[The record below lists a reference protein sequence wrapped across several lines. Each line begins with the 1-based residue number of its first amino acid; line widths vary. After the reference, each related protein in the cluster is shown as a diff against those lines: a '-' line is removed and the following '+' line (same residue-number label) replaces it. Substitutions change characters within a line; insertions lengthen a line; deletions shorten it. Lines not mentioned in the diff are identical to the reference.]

1 MAEPSGQYTKL
12 PPGWDCK
19 FDQTTGN
26 CYYINYFT
34 KAMQLEDPRIRYKQL
49 QNEKCSTESI
59 PMQPLHGSPYHVYPT
74 NNFPAMRAFQGP
86 NPSLYN
92 ISASPLLSTKSQLQ
106 MEMSPVSHLKSSA
119 PQTPR
124 TGNMSRRST
133 IQETSFSSQIDT
145 DAVVA
150 KIQNMFPTAGE
161 NHIRL
166 LLKKYYNREAVVIS
180 ALQVEKHPV
189 TMPGPFVTPPSQRH
203 LFHSNSAFQMTPP
216 ARRPDIG
223 AGSQSRMSR
232 TASPIPGG
240 RFGSVL
246 SMHSSLG
253 FAGHGSPKIG
263 EIRNSP
269 KPHSS
274 PKMKLRYMKNIF
286 PKADE
291 TLLLDILANS
301 DNNVQKASETLIAM
315 GYVKR
320 DVAPPPKLTNRG
332 EGKPV
337 NMEGEECNKIIPLRP
352 KVYTEEEKKQM
363 KIRLQE
369 KFNDIAERIISMAL
383 ESVNYSEDRATQI
396 LQIVHDEDEC
406 RAKKEADALQCALED
421 DLCVDETQPGSSN
434 LQVPTAISTSISNK
448 SAQIDNLNLSSEQII
463 PVPIITLPT
472 PSPTKTS
479 TTTTTNDVENSN
491 AKDNHRKNSKV
502 HIKKSSPKESSEA
515 EQDILHK
522 QEFQSIL
529 GRIATMGHNTEYTKG
544 PDDNLLLADY
554 VTWNGANPDISL
566 GRKNIAVGP
575 DQAII
580 QDHSYLANGRNPDL
594 CKGPQAGLAK
604 GSIYSQ
610 LKSSTNTNIKCN

>member
-166 LLKKYYNREAVVIS
+166 LLKK
-180 ALQVEKHPV
+180 
-189 TMPGPFVTPPSQRH
+189 
-203 LFHSNSAFQMTPP
+203 
-216 ARRPDIG
+216 
-223 AGSQSRMSR
+223 
-232 TASPIPGG
+232 
-240 RFGSVL
+240 
-246 SMHSSLG
+246 
-253 FAGHGSPKIG
+253 
-263 EIRNSP
+263 
-269 KPHSS
+269 
-274 PKMKLRYMKNIF
+274 YMKNIF

>member
-59 PMQPLHGSPYHVYPT
+59 PMQPLHGSPYHVYPS

-92 ISASPLLSTKSQLQ
+92 VSASPLLSTKSQLQ

-119 PQTPR
+119 PHTPR
-124 TGNMSRRST
+124 SGNMSRRST

-189 TMPGPFVTPPSQRH
+189 TMPGPYVTPPSQRH

-223 AGSQSRMSR
+223 AGSHQSRMSR

-240 RFGSVL
+240 RFGGVL
-246 SMHSSLG
+246 SMHSGLG
-253 FAGHGSPKIG
+253 FGHGSPKIG

-274 PKMKLRYMKNIF
+274 PKMKLRYMKNVF

-320 DVAPPPKLTNRG
+320 DVVAPPKLTLRP
-332 EGKPV
+332 EVKP
-337 NMEGEECNKIIPLRP
+337 NDTEADESNKIIPLRP
-352 KVYTEEEKKQM
+352 KVYTEEEKHQM

-369 KFNDIAERIISMAL
+369 KFKEIAERIISMAL

-396 LQIVHDEDEC
+396 LQIVHDEDQC
-406 RAKKEADALQCALED
+406 RAKKDADALQCVL
-421 DLCVDETQPGSSN
+421 DEGSCTDGM
-434 LQVPTAISTSISNK
+434 QDGSNK
-448 SAQIDNLNLSSEQII
+448 N
-463 PVPIITLPT
+463 
-472 PSPTKTS
+472 
-479 TTTTTNDVENSN
+479 
-491 AKDNHRKNSKV
+491 
-502 HIKKSSPKESSEA
+502 SPKVSSID
-515 EQDILHK
+515 EQDLLQK

-529 GRIATMGHNTEYTKG
+529 GRIATMGHNPEYTKG

-554 VTWNGANPDISL
+554 VTWNGANPDISM
-566 GRKNIAVGP
+566 GRKNVAMGP
-575 DQAII
+575 DPTII
-580 QDHSYLANGRNPDL
+580 KERSCSANGRNPEL
-594 CKGPQAGLAK
+594 CKGPKAGLAK

>member
-1 MAEPSGQYTKL
+1 MAETSGQYTKL

-59 PMQPLHGSPYHVYPT
+59 PMQPLHGSPYHVYPS

-166 LLKKYYNREAVVIS
+166 LLKKY
-180 ALQVEKHPV
+180 
-189 TMPGPFVTPPSQRH
+189 
-203 LFHSNSAFQMTPP
+203 
-216 ARRPDIG
+216 
-223 AGSQSRMSR
+223 
-232 TASPIPGG
+232 
-240 RFGSVL
+240 
-246 SMHSSLG
+246 
-253 FAGHGSPKIG
+253 
-263 EIRNSP
+263 
-269 KPHSS
+269 
-274 PKMKLRYMKNIF
+274 MKNVF

-320 DVAPPPKLTNRG
+320 DVAAPPKLTLRN
-332 EGKPV
+332 EGKS
-337 NMEGEECNKIIPLRP
+337 NNTEGEECNKIIPLRP
-352 KVYTEEEKKQM
+352 KVYTEEEKNQM

-369 KFNDIAERIISMAL
+369 KFKEIAERIISMAL

-406 RAKKEADALQCALED
+406 RAKKDADALQCALDED
-421 DLCVDETQPGSSN
+421 SCVDGIQDGSNN
-434 LQVPTAISTSISNK
+434 LQVPTVITTSISTSK
-448 SAQIDNLNLSSEQII
+448 LSSEKTI
-463 PVPIITLPT
+463 PVPITLPPTT
-472 PSPTKTS
+472 P
-479 TTTTTNDVENSN
+479 TNDVENV
-491 AKDNHRKNSKV
+491 ARDHRKNSKV
-502 HIKKSSPKESSEA
+502 HVKKYNEKIIPSKILSSFTSCHISSSSSSSSLFPKYKSKPSSFLKKLLSKSSSSSEEYNASTADGTAFKWQTKSDKIYPRSKNVESLKTSPKESSED

-529 GRIATMGHNTEYTKG
+529 GRIATMGHNAEYNKG

-554 VTWNGANPDISL
+554 VTWNGANPDISV
-566 GRKNIAVGP
+566 GRKNIALGP
-575 DQAII
+575 DASII
-580 QDHSYLANGRNPDL
+580 KERSCSANGRNPDL
-594 CKGPQAGLAK
+594 CKGPKAGLAK

>member
-421 DLCVDETQPGSSN
+421 DLCVDETQPGSS
-434 LQVPTAISTSISNK
+434 
-448 SAQIDNLNLSSEQII
+448 
-463 PVPIITLPT
+463 
-472 PSPTKTS
+472 
-479 TTTTTNDVENSN
+479 
-491 AKDNHRKNSKV
+491 
-502 HIKKSSPKESSEA
+502 KSSPKESSEA

>member
-1 MAEPSGQYTKL
+1 MAETSGQYTKL

-59 PMQPLHGSPYHVYPT
+59 PMQPLHGSPYHVYPS

-246 SMHSSLG
+246 TMHSSLG
-253 FAGHGSPKIG
+253 FGHGSPKIG

-274 PKMKLRYMKNIF
+274 PKMKLRYMKNVF

-320 DVAPPPKLTNRG
+320 DVAAPPKLTLRN
-332 EGKPV
+332 EGKS
-337 NMEGEECNKIIPLRP
+337 NNTEGEECNKIIPLRP
-352 KVYTEEEKKQM
+352 KVYTEEEKNQM

-369 KFNDIAERIISMAL
+369 KFKEIAERIISMAL

-406 RAKKEADALQCALED
+406 RAKKDADALQCALDED
-421 DLCVDETQPGSSN
+421 SCVDGIQDGSNN
-434 LQVPTAISTSISNK
+434 LQVPTVITTSISTSK
-448 SAQIDNLNLSSEQII
+448 LSSEKTI
-463 PVPIITLPT
+463 PVPITLPPTT
-472 PSPTKTS
+472 P
-479 TTTTTNDVENSN
+479 TNDVENV
-491 AKDNHRKNSKV
+491 ARDHRKNSKV
-502 HIKKSSPKESSEA
+502 HVKKTSPKESSED

-529 GRIATMGHNTEYTKG
+529 GRIATMGHNAEYNKG

-554 VTWNGANPDISL
+554 VTWNGANPDISV
-566 GRKNIAVGP
+566 GRKNIALGP
-575 DQAII
+575 DASII
-580 QDHSYLANGRNPDL
+580 KERSCSANGRNPDL
-594 CKGPQAGLAK
+594 CKGPKAGLAK